1 MITALEFAT
10 LLVYS
15 QTVMGKL
22 DLDFLEKALFLR
34 GASRTVVFDV
44 LTALRT
50 RGPPTLRDLEDIK
63 EKYGITD
70 LEVLLNDRSQ
80 PEEMITLFFAQEG
93 FGSAKQ
99 INDWINGN
107 KMLMNI
113 VLLLEV

>member
-70 LEVLLNDRSQ
+70 LEVLLNTEASLRRKSLSSL
-80 PEEMITLFFAQEG
+80 PRRGLGVLSKSMT
-93 FGSAKQ
+93 GST
-99 INDWINGN
+99 GTTC
-107 KMLMNI
+107 
-113 VLLLEV
+113 